1 MLSTQ
6 TALLSLSLSLSE
18 LLYKDQFQKYQS
30 GGIDDNLHFLNTKP
44 YLYKQIKL
52 QSVQEVSPLLTNV
65 YDSFEMR
72 SQSLNSSQKGGCC
85 AIVGDG
91 CDTVAPY
98 YSLNCNYLLKIFSR
112 KPETLINRNKMEASE
127 FVVVMA
133 GTDRTNLTI
142 ECLKFKRL

>member
-6 TALLSLSLSLSE
+6 TVLSLSLSQSCFIKISKE
-18 LLYKDQFQKYQS
+18 EEKKYQS

-72 SQSLNSSQKGGCC
+72 SQSLNSSQKGGYC

-98 YSLNCNYLLKIFSR
+98 YSLNCNYLFKIFSR
-112 KPETLINRNKMEASE
+112 KPET
-127 FVVVMA
+127 
-133 GTDRTNLTI
+133 
-142 ECLKFKRL
+142 